1 MLGCSLLSPVRLS
14 ALTESESAQMQSII
28 ADMLLARQSLA
39 LSAQTLTDS
48 RASLQEQGQLL
59 SESKRRVSQLSA
71 QLQLWREHS
80 DELGNSLE
88 RLSGELAT
96 LRGALRRLTDTYN
109 ALSTLHED
117 SLRASDKAILARER
131 QVKVWRAIGLVAIIA
146 AVIGWLTAALT

>member
-14 ALTESESAQMQSII
+14 ALTESESAQMQSIV

-39 LSAQTLTDS
+39 LSARALTDS
-48 RASLQEQGQLL
+48 RASLTEQGQLL
-59 SESKRRVSQLSA
+59 QESKRRVSQLSA

-117 SLRASDKAILARER
+117 SSQAADKAI
-131 QVKVWRAIGLVAIIA
+131 QVRDRRVAVWQAIGLVAIIA
-146 AVIGWLTAALT
+146 SVLGWLTAALT